1 MSDVLAS
8 QRLAHIAK
16 LHGLGPF
23 PRLVWVGSRVHSE
36 VFVVAESEDGAI
48 GKEAGMMYG
57 AVVDDLHQGLILV
70 GHRCI
75 VDVYEPIRAAG

>member
-1 MSDVLAS
+1 LSNVLAS
-8 QRLAHIAK
+8 QRLPHIPK

-23 PRLVWVGSRVHSE
+23 PRLVWVGSRVHRE
-36 VFVVAESEDGAI
+36 VLVVAESKDGAI

-57 AVVDDLHQGLILV
+57 AVVDDLHQGFVLISY
-70 GHRCI
+70 RCI